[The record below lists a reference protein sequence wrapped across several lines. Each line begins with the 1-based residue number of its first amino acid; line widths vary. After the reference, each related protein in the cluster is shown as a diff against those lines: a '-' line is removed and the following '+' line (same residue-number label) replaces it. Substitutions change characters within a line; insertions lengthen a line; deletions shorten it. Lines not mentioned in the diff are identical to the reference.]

1 MPERVLLDVQHLVL
15 NPVKK
20 HRSLF
25 NFHQSQQPPS
35 DNNEPVEELIN
46 QYAYAFHLKLGGS
59 AEDWNE
65 ERESNIKDEMSR
77 RWRESPWGR
86 LLRGRNDGGTK
97 ASHGRWVLP
106 NDAGSFQVGDFLGLN
121 TYSELVTRSPRLT
134 ATATASSPTRAGP
147 STSRQARLDGPS
159 VVTGDTFVTARSH
172 ISPELEPAALPS
184 QSSFFLE
191 GSPISGDDMHAATST
206 TSLLQVSAA
215 DRPAGGS
222 RTRTGPIDE
231 ASNVKPA
238 LRVRA
243 LASTKSDGVIN
254 GSTDTPPPLDHGKGK
269 GKKVVRLPRDR
280 SPPAPPD
287 EVLQRSGNEIEE
299 TSAAAAEEFQ
309 AATAASGAMTM
320 DAPDEYVDAKMKG
333 ERTFLLSSFV
343 RRMSHLCYLS
353 CL

>member
-1 MPERVLLDVQHLVL
+1 
-15 NPVKK
+15 
-20 HRSLF
+20 
-25 NFHQSQQPPS
+25 
-35 DNNEPVEELIN
+35 
-46 QYAYAFHLKLGGS
+46 
-59 AEDWNE
+59 
-65 ERESNIKDEMSR
+65 
-77 RWRESPWGR
+77 
-86 LLRGRNDGGTK
+86 
-97 ASHGRWVLP
+97 
-106 NDAGSFQVGDFLGLN
+106 
-121 TYSELVTRSPRLT
+121 
-134 ATATASSPTRAGP
+134 
-147 STSRQARLDGPS
+147 
-159 VVTGDTFVTARSH
+159 
-172 ISPELEPAALPS
+172 
-184 QSSFFLE
+184 
-191 GSPISGDDMHAATST
+191 
-206 TSLLQVSAA
+206 
-215 DRPAGGS
+215 
-222 RTRTGPIDE
+222 
-231 ASNVKPA
+231 VKPA